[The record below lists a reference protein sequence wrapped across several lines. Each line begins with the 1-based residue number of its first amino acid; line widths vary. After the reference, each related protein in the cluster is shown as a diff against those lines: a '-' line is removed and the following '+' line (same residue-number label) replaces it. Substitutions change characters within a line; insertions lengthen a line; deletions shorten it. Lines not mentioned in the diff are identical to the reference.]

1 MVLTNFSNAGSGTMA
16 MKIADIILNKPADP
30 DEESPEREELPAL
43 AVSNDI
49 AGSYYS
55 PELETIY
62 TLEIKE
68 GELMG
73 KHPRHGVFKIKMVET
88 DTLHS
93 ELFAFAR
100 VYIVRGANNKIVGVR
115 VTNGRVRNMWFE
127 KRD

>member
-1 MVLTNFSNAGSGTMA
+1 MA
-16 MKIADIILNKPADP
+16 MKIADIILNKPSDS

-49 AGSYYS
+49 VGSYYS
-55 PELETIY
+55 PELETTY
-62 TLEIKE
+62 TLDIKE

-73 KHPRHGVFKIKMVET
+73 KHPRHGEFKIKMVAI
-88 DTLHS
+88 DTLLS

-100 VYIVRGANNKIVGVR
+100 VYIVRGENNKIKGVR

-127 KRD
+127 KR